1 MNLENQINYY
11 TEFTSDKKILAE
23 IEAILNRINNHITLK
38 KGKFHDILV
47 ATTEA
52 VINAIQHGNKFDPNK
67 KVTLNITA
75 SKNKIQVIVQDEGSG
90 FDPSTIEDPRTP
102 ENILKERGRGI
113 FLIRQLSDS
122 VTITTS
128 SKGTIVEMIFI
139 IKKWI
144 N

>member
-11 TEFTSDKKILAE
+11 TEFTSDKKILTE
-23 IEAILNRINNHITLK
+23 IEAILNRINNHIPLE

-139 IKKWI
+139 IKK
-144 N
+144 

>member
-139 IKKWI
+139 IKK
-144 N
+144 